1 MVDILFFAAIAF
13 YIFIKLNKQL
23 GNVDENEK
31 KKLQDKILLKRKE
44 ISKVKKE
51 ITKKIQD
58 TVAVVEDKAADEAKF
73 IATLDSKI
81 QTPLKKI
88 LVKNNISLEFFLD
101 GAKSA
106 FEMVLKAF
114 SASDL
119 KTLKFLLSDKLY
131 KGFES
136 SIKSRQGENQTLVTN
151 VISIDL
157 AEITS
162 AKLTANNAVISIKF
176 TSQQINYIS
185 DESGKV
191 VDGKKEE
198 ISEVIDVWT
207 FKKDVKSTNPNW
219 TIISTNN

>member
-81 QTPLKKI
+81 QAPLKKI

-151 VISIDL
+151 VISIDS
-157 AEITS
+157 AEVTS
-162 AKLTANNAVISIKF
+162 AKLTANNSVISIKF